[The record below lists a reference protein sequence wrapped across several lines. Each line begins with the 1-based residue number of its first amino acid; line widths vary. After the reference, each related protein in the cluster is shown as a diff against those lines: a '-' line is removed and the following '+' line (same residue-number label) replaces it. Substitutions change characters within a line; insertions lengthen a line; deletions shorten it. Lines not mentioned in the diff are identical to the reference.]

1 MEFNTTSISDI
12 DGPMLSLLF
21 SFFLLLSFHF
31 SFFFSFFLFLSLL
44 FSLLRYLRG
53 FGVPTLLAVHPE
65 NDPQGKGLVLAKAY
79 TVATGGHHAGVL
91 QSSFVAE
98 VKSDLMGEQTI
109 LCVYLLLLLIFFVVG
124 SLFVCSVPLSSLFSA
139 EFVD

>member
-1 MEFNTTSISDI
+1 M
-12 DGPMLSLLF
+12 
-21 SFFLLLSFHF
+21 
-31 SFFFSFFLFLSLL
+31 
-44 FSLLRYLRG
+44 
-53 FGVPTLLAVHPE
+53 PTLLAVHPE

-109 LCVYLLLLLIFFVVG
+109 LCVYFLLLFYFFFG
-124 SLFVCSVPLSSLFSA
+124 SLFVCSVPLSSLFLCRV
-139 EFVD
+139 VDLD